1 MPCFDD
7 NNLVY
12 EPGAPPTPV
21 SIARRQSTSTL
32 AVAVGDVERDVLIS
46 TRWRLAGCPAFVFAL
61 LIFADHA
68 AADEVT
74 LKTGATVRGRATE
87 VRLPDHSRVVEIQTS
102 TGALIV
108 LERDAVKQIKRGAAT
123 AQKSAGKPTSNKPR
137 LTAKEQAWM
146 TKVRLLAAHLLS
158 DDRERSRRARS
169 ELLSINDPDA
179 LPALTRYLQQ
189 SSDEELRHL
198 YVAILRELPGPNTVY
213 YLVQQSLFDPAAQ
226 IREQARHAIGPE
238 RADSARTLY
247 IYALKLHSPNL
258 ASRAALGIQEVGD
271 PNGDAIPYLIEAL
284 VHVGTRVITL
294 QEEIAWFEYYPT
306 FDPPGASGLRL
317 VSVHEG
323 AAPFGQ
329 LGEGMRTGRITER
342 VTPAQNVAV
351 NSPPQQIWFPYL
363 RNGKLIDPPQ
373 PPLPKGTAMQAAG
386 PLKSRIVAE
395 SDGNPTVL
403 ETLLKLTDHT
413 KSDFGYNRDNWRS
426 WWANE
431 KASRDSQRRPTDKP
445 ITR

>member
-1 MPCFDD
+1 M
-7 NNLVY
+7 
-12 EPGAPPTPV
+12 
-21 SIARRQSTSTL
+21 
-32 AVAVGDVERDVLIS
+32 LIS
-46 TRWRLAGCPAFVFAL
+46 TRWRLAGCPACVFAL

-68 AADEVT
+68 PADEVT
-74 LKTGATVRGRATE
+74 LKSGATVRGRATE

-102 TGALIV
+102 TGGLIV

-123 AQKSAGKPTSNKPR
+123 AQKPAGKPTSNKSH

-146 TKVRLLAAHLLS
+146 TKVRSLATQLSS

-198 YVAILRELPGPNTVY
+198 YVAILRDLPGPNTVY

-238 RADSARTLY
+238 RADGARTLY

-306 FDPPGASGLRL
+306 FDPPGASQLRL

-329 LGEGMRTGRITER
+329 LGEGMRSGRITER
-342 VTPAQNVAV
+342 GTHEHNGPLIA
-351 NSPPQQIWFPYL
+351 SPPQQIWPFPYL

-373 PPLPKGTAMQAAG
+373 APLPKGTFMQAAG
-386 PLKSRIVAE
+386 PLKSTIVTE
-395 SDGNPTVL
+395 RDGNPAVL

-431 KASRDSQRRPTDKP
+431 KASRDSQRRPSDKP
-445 ITR
+445 ISR